1 MVEKPGGKPDKVAE
15 PMEQSGWRL
24 LESSRLSTK
33 LVYNRVF
40 ELSRWKLANISKG
53 KVCVCVGKCVC
64 VRVYVH
70 MCAKL
75 LQYSEEKAGDP
86 KCYLEILDSIGE

>member
-1 MVEKPGGKPDKVAE
+1 
-15 PMEQSGWRL
+15 MEQSVWRL
-24 LESSRLSTK
+24 LERSRLSTK
-33 LVYNRVF
+33 LVSNQVF

-53 KVCVCVGKCVC
+53 KCVCVGKCVC
-64 VRVYVH
+64 ARVCVH
-70 MCAKL
+70 MRVKL

>member
-1 MVEKPGGKPDKVAE
+1 METGKHF
-15 PMEQSGWRL
+15 QR
-24 LESSRLSTK
+24 ES
-33 LVYNRVF
+33 
-40 ELSRWKLANISKG
+40 
-53 KVCVCVGKCVC
+53 VCVCGEMCVCAGKCVC